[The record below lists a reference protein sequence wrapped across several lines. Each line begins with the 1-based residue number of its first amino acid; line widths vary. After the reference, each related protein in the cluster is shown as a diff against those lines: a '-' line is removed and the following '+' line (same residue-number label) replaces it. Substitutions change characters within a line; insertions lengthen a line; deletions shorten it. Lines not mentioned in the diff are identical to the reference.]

1 MRWQQSVEDAVDGG
15 DGALAD
21 ALDQAML
28 TTSLRARRPIWWLI
42 VNIVQWALGLV
53 AIAGLVWLAVLWVVG
68 LLALPRP
75 ETPSVGIL
83 PVPLLMLVGGVLLGL
98 GLGVLSRWWA
108 RIGARRRRA
117 VVGDRLTASVA
128 AVADE
133 RILAPV
139 SEVLSRHRETRQ
151 HLDVAAR

>member
-1 MRWQQSVEDAVDGG
+1 
-15 DGALAD
+15 
-21 ALDQAML
+21 
-28 TTSLRARRPIWWLI
+28 
-42 VNIVQWALGLV
+42 
-53 AIAGLVWLAVLWVVG
+53 
-68 LLALPRP
+68 
-75 ETPSVGIL
+75 
-83 PVPLLMLVGGVLLGL
+83 MLVGGVLLGL

-117 VVGDRLTASVA
+117 VVGERLTASVA

-139 SEVLSRHRETRQ
+139 AEVLARHRETRQ